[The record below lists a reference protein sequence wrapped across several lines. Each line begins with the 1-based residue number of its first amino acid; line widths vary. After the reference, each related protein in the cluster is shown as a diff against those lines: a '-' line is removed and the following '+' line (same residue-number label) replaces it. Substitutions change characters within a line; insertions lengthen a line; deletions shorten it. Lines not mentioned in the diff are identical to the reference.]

1 MTPEEFEYLQSE
13 PARAAIEDSIRV
25 DPLRLALSGCNRA
38 VCSLVGVLQKCERK
52 LPDYYSVRCIV
63 DQRAYEQSSSQAT
76 AAARNLGHGRLA
88 VDLTCGLGVDTL
100 ELSRHYT
107 QVISIEIDPLRA
119 SVARYNFHLLGADNV
134 KVINC
139 AAEDFVRDHNPLANG
154 LGNSIANGLGNGINL
169 GAEPCSA
176 NIENVVIN
184 DDKIKA
190 SVDFATQKIDL
201 IYVDPSRRSTSS
213 ERVYSL
219 EDSSPNILELL
230 PLLRQMADRVAVK
243 LSPLFDI
250 AQVVRLLGGGVE
262 VVSLDGECKEVIAH
276 IPDNNEVKITAIR
289 GGRTYRFCFDS
300 RSIVD
305 PTKSPPTI
313 PILSGEAAYLHQPD
327 VALYKSRTLRHYMSS
342 QYPAVAAIIEDYIFT
357 DQPLGEFCGT
367 SFAIE
372 SSMPYQPKAVAR
384 ELKRRDIRRANLHH
398 RNFPHSTAAMCRALG
413 ISQGGE
419 HDLFCT
425 IHRGVP
431 TVFFVTKIV

>member
-1 MTPEEFEYLQSE
+1 MTLEEFEYLQSE
-13 PARAAIEDSIRV
+13 PARAAIEKSIRV

-52 LPDYYSVRCIV
+52 LPDYYSARCIV

-76 AAARNLGHGRLA
+76 AAARELGHGRLA
-88 VDLTCGLGVDTL
+88 VDLTCGLGVDSL

-119 SVARYNFHLLGADNV
+119 SVARYNFRLLGADNV
-134 KVINC
+134 EVINC
-139 AAEDFVRDHNPLANG
+139 AAEDFVRNRNPLANG
-154 LGNSIANGLGNGINL
+154 LGSRIGL
-169 GAEPCSA
+169 GAEPYSDNSF
-176 NIENVVIN
+176 NIENAVSN
-184 DDKIKA
+184 DDKIKTL
-190 SVDFATQKIDL
+190 VDLEAERVDL
-201 IYVDPSRRSTSS
+201 IYVDPSRRSTSA

-230 PLLRQMADRVAVK
+230 PVLRRMADRIAVK

-276 IPDNNEVKITAIR
+276 IPDNNEVRITAIR

-305 PTKSPPTI
+305 PTENPPII
-313 PILSGEAAYLHQPD
+313 PTLNGEATYLHQPD

-342 QYPAVAAIIEDYIFT
+342 QYPAMAAIIEDYIFT
-357 DQPLGEFCGT
+357 DQPLGGFCGT

-372 SSMPYQPKAVAR
+372 ASMPYQPKAVAR
-384 ELKRRDIRRANLHH
+384 ELKRRAIRRANLHH
-398 RNFPHSTAAMCRALG
+398 RNFPHSTASMCRAFG

>member
-1 MTPEEFEYLQSE
+1 MPMTPEEFEYLQSE
-13 PARAAIEDSIRV
+13 PARAAIENSIRV

-52 LPDYYSVRCIV
+52 LPDYYSARCIV

-76 AAARNLGHGRLA
+76 AAARNLGHGLLA

-119 SVARYNFHLLGADNV
+119 SVARYNFRLLGADNV
-134 KVINC
+134 EVINC
-139 AAEDFVRDHNPLANG
+139 AAEDFVRNRNPLANR
-154 LGNSIANGLGNGINL
+154 L
-169 GAEPCSA
+169 GAEPYSDNSF
-176 NIENVVIN
+176 NIENAVSN
-184 DDKIKA
+184 DDKIKTL
-190 SVDFATQKIDL
+190 VDLEAERVDL
-201 IYVDPSRRSTSS
+201 IYVDPSRRSTSA

-230 PLLRQMADRVAVK
+230 PVLRRMADRIAVK

-276 IPDNNEVKITAIR
+276 IPDNNEIRITAIR
-289 GGRTYRFCFDS
+289 GGIIHRFCFDS

-313 PILSGEAAYLHQPD
+313 PILNGEATYLHQPD

-342 QYPAVAAIIEDYIFT
+342 QYPAVAVILEDYIFT

-372 SSMPYQPKAVAR
+372 GSMPYQPKAVAR
-384 ELKRRDIRRANLHH
+384 ELKRRAIRRANLHH

>member
-13 PARAAIEDSIRV
+13 PAHTAIENSIRV
-25 DPLRLALSGCNRA
+25 DPLRLALSGYNRA

-52 LPDYYSVRCIV
+52 LPDYYSARCIV

-76 AAARNLGHGRLA
+76 AAARELGHGRLA
-88 VDLTCGLGVDTL
+88 VDLTCGLGVDSL

-119 SVARYNFHLLGADNV
+119 SVARHNFCLLAADNV
-134 KVINC
+134 EVINC
-139 AAEDFVRDHNPLANG
+139 AAEDFVRDRNKF
-154 LGNSIANGLGNGINL
+154 
-169 GAEPCSA
+169 E
-176 NIENVVIN
+176 
-184 DDKIKA
+184 
-190 SVDFATQKIDL
+190 SVGDIGTGHETEKIDL
-201 IYVDPSRRSTSS
+201 IYVDPSRRSTNS

-230 PLLRQMADRVAVK
+230 PVLRQIADRIAVK

-250 AQVVRLLGGGVE
+250 AQVVRLIGGGVE

-276 IPDNNEVKITAIR
+276 IPDNNEVRITAIR
-289 GGRTYRFCFDS
+289 GGRTDRFCFDS

-305 PTKSPPTI
+305 PTGNPPAI
-313 PILSGEAAYLHQPD
+313 PTLNGEATYLHQPD
-327 VALYKSRTLRHYMSS
+327 VALYKSRTLCHYMSS
-342 QYPAVAAIIEDYIFT
+342 QYPAVAAILEDYIFT
-357 DQPLGEFCGT
+357 DQPLGGFCGT

-384 ELKRRDIRRANLHH
+384 ELKRRAIRRANLHH
-398 RNFPHSTAAMCRALG
+398 RNFLHSTAAMCRALG